1 MDDNPDQRLED
12 AEAIEEPVVE
22 ATPLRQKP
30 AKGSYHQ
37 EIAVELVDD
46 LALCIGQGLA
56 LIGSREDAPP
66 DELAETIASFV
77 DAVISFDRRLT
88 RDPSDSALALACLYG
103 QTLGRRF
110 GWGFAHLR
118 RAKKPGIVVVSP
130 DRRHV
135 VAPRDLIDAALDGG
149 GGALVL
155 EHYARIREGK
165 LPDAKPGT
173 YLRV

>member
-12 AEAIEEPVVE
+12 AEPIESVLE
-22 ATPLRQKP
+22 AKELARKP
-30 AKGSYHQ
+30 EKGAYHQ
-37 EIAVELVDD
+37 AIAPELVDD

-56 LIGSREDAPP
+56 LIGRTEASPADKLVEA
-66 DELAETIASFV
+66 IARYI
-77 DAVISFDRRLT
+77 DAVLAGKRRLT
-88 RDPSDSALALACLYG
+88 KDRSDAVLALACLYG
-103 QTLGRRF
+103 QELGRAF

-135 VAPRDLIDAALDGG
+135 VAPRDLVEAALVGG
-149 GGALVL
+149 GGKLVL
-155 EHYARIREGK
+155 AQFAKIRDRQ
-165 LPDAKPGT
+165 LPAAKPGA